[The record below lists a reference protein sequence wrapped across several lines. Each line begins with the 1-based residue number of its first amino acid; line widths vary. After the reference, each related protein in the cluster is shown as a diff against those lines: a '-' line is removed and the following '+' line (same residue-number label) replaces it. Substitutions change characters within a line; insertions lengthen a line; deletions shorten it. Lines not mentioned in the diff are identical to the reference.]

1 MIAPDLHQQLDD
13 AAEAQI
19 PREEQ
24 AAAGLAAFAAIAEE
38 WDLKT
43 DEQRRLLG
51 NPGRTR
57 FFAMKRGESVSLSD
71 DELDRLAYLTGI
83 YALLNILYN
92 AEGVRAWLTNP
103 SRPDSIWRGQ
113 SPLDYLKTGRMEAL
127 IDVYRYLNGLRGAS

>member
-1 MIAPDLHQQLDD
+1 MIA
-13 AAEAQI
+13 
-19 PREEQ
+19 
-24 AAAGLAAFAAIAEE
+24 AFSGIAEE
-38 WDLKT
+38 WGLNT

-57 FFAMKRGESVSLSD
+57 FFAMKRGESTALSD

-92 AEGVRAWLTNP
+92 AEGVHAWLTHP
-103 SRPDSIWRGQ
+103 SRADSIWGGQ